1 MINEVKG
8 AQQAAIQNLTGNQQ
22 ADKTENQLHHAE
34 RKEKQSS
41 SGPAQGVSLTDT
53 AAKLRQLEAQIAN
66 QPVVD
71 TQRVE
76 SVKKAIADGSF
87 KVDSNRIAEKMAEIE
102 NLLASKSGSE

>member
-8 AQQAAIQNLTGNQQ
+8 AQQTAIQNLSNNQQ
-22 ADKTENQLHHAE
+22 ADKAENQVHHAE

-41 SGPAQGVSLTDT
+41 SGPAHEVSLTDT

-76 SVKKAIADGSF
+76 SVKKAISDGSF
-87 KVDSNRIAEKMAEIE
+87 KVDSNRIADKMAAFES
-102 NLLASKSGSE
+102 LLQSKSADK

>member
-8 AQQAAIQNLTGNQQ
+8 AQQANIKSLNNSQQ
-22 ADKTENQLHHAE
+22 ADAADASIHQAGKNPD
-34 RKEKQSS
+34 SS
-41 SGPAQGVSLTDT
+41 ASSAGPEVSLTDT
-53 AAKLRQLEAQIAN
+53 AATLQRLQAQIAN

-87 KVDSNRIAEKMAEIE
+87 KVDSNRIADKMADFES
-102 NLLASKSGSE
+102 LLASKTEGS

>member
-8 AQQAAIQNLTGNQQ
+8 AQQSAIQNLSNNQQ
-22 ADKTENQLHHAE
+22 ADKAENQAHHAE

-41 SGPAQGVSLTDT
+41 SGSTQELSLTDT

-76 SVKKAIADGSF
+76 SVKKAIMDGSF
-87 KVDSNRIAEKMAEIE
+87 KVDSHRIADKMAEFE
-102 NLLASKSGSE
+102 SLMATKSEDK

>member
-1 MINEVKG
+1 MINEVKA
-8 AQQAAIQNLTGNQQ
+8 AQQAAIQSLSNNQQ
-22 ADKTENQLHHAE
+22 ADKAEMQAHHAE

-41 SGPAQGVSLTDT
+41 SGSTQNVSLTDT

-76 SVKKAIADGSF
+76 SVKKAISDGSF
-87 KVDSNRIAEKMAEIE
+87 KVDSHRVADKMAEFE
-102 NLLASKSGSE
+102 NLLASKSEKP

>member
-8 AQQAAIQNLTGNQQ
+8 LQQAAIQNLTNSHQ
-22 ADKTENQLHHAE
+22 ADKAENQVHHAE

-41 SGPAQGVSLTDT
+41 SGPAREVSLTDT

-87 KVDSNRIAEKMAEIE
+87 KVDSNRIVEKMAEFE
-102 NLLASKSGSE
+102 SLLASKSDNK